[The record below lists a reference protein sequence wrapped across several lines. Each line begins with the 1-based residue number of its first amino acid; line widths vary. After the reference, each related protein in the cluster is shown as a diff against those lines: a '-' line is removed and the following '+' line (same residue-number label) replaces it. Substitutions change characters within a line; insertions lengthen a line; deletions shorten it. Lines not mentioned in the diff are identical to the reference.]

1 MDIQEQI
8 ADLRELANMQDTR
21 GEHERLFSHVATLE
35 ALNKVYV
42 AADAY
47 FNCKGMF
54 PPERPVIDAIAEVK
68 AIQEGK

>member
-1 MDIQEQI
+1 MTIKEKIDRLRKPYTIIDKGYYETMVEA
-8 ADLRELANMQDTR
+8 AD
-21 GEHERLFSHVATLE
+21 TLE